1 MRAMVRRDAVAGSR
15 PAPRC
20 FRFGWI
26 VGRGGGRLVVA
37 AVVAAAGTWGAAAP
51 RAQER
56 QEPAAETFHWVL
68 PADRDGV
75 EVATLHPTDCY
86 VVHQAEGTV
95 YFGER
100 TAPLDTLQGQLPPP
114 GVHRVET
121 LDEHGECA
129 DAGCV
134 DLARLEAAI
143 EQEME
148 TGNRRRRRRADH
160 RPSPMDRWYG
170 GAYTDVGSDERARFR
185 NAPEQRMVFRHLATA
200 RRGNCYE
207 AKALR
212 TLTIHVRDHEQRAQ
226 RSGVYHGLLTIRH
239 RHAEGRGGAVA
250 D

>member
-1 MRAMVRRDAVAGSR
+1 MRAMHGART
-15 PAPRC
+15 
-20 FRFGWI
+20 F
-26 VGRGGGRLVVA
+26 GRGGGRLVVA
-37 AVVAAAGTWGAAAP
+37 ALVAAGAVSATDS

-56 QEPAAETFHWVL
+56 RAAVSETWHWVL
-68 PADRDGV
+68 PADQDGV

-86 VVHQAEGTV
+86 VVHQARGIV

-100 TAPLDTLQGQLPPP
+100 TAALETLQRRLPPA
-114 GVHRVET
+114 GAHRVES
-121 LDEHGECA
+121 LDEHGDCA
-129 DAGCV
+129 DAGCIEV
-134 DLARLEAAI
+134 ARLAEAL

-160 RPSPMDRWYG
+160 RPSPVDRWYG

-212 TLTIHVRDHEQRAQ
+212 TLTIHVRDHERHP
-226 RSGVYHGLLTIRH
+226 RRTGVYHGLLTIRH
-239 RHAEGRGGAVA
+239 LHADGGGGAVA
-250 D
+250 E

>member
-1 MRAMVRRDAVAGSR
+1 MRAMHRAR
-15 PAPRC
+15 
-20 FRFGWI
+20 I
-26 VGRGGGRLVVA
+26 VGRGGRHVAVA
-37 AVVAAAGTWGAAAP
+37 AMVAAAGLGAAELPAQAP
-51 RAQER
+51 ETSL
-56 QEPAAETFHWVL
+56 AETFHWVL

-75 EVATLHPTDCY
+75 EVATLHPSDCY
-86 VVHQAEGTV
+86 VVQRAEGVV

-100 TAPLDTLQGQLPPP
+100 TEALDVLQSRLPSA
-114 GVHRVET
+114 GAHRVES
-121 LDEHGECA
+121 LGPRGECE
-129 DAGCV
+129 DEGCV
-134 DLARLEAAI
+134 DLARLAEAL
-143 EQEME
+143 EEEMASA
-148 TGNRRRRRRADH
+148 NRRRQRRADH
-160 RPSPMDRWYG
+160 RPSPIDNWYG

>member
-1 MRAMVRRDAVAGSR
+1 MRAMVRRDDVAGRRS
-15 PAPRC
+15 APR
-20 FRFGWI
+20 GASPAWI
-26 VGRGGGRLVVA
+26 IEWGGRRLVVA
-37 AVVAAAGTWGAAAP
+37 AVVAAAGASGAAAP

-56 QEPAAETFHWVL
+56 QDPASETFHWVL

-100 TAPLDTLQGQLPPP
+100 TAALDTLQRQLPPA
-114 GVHRVET
+114 GAHRVESPG
-121 LDEHGECA
+121 DHGECA

-134 DLARLEAAI
+134 ELARLEEAI
-143 EQEME
+143 EEEME
-148 TGNRRRRRRADH
+148 AGSRRRRRRAEH
-160 RPSPMDRWYG
+160 RPSPIDRWYG

-212 TLTIHVRDHEQRAQ
+212 TLTIHVRDHEQRTG

>member
-1 MRAMVRRDAVAGSR
+1 M
-15 PAPRC
+15 
-20 FRFGWI
+20 
-26 VGRGGGRLVVA
+26 A
-37 AVVAAAGTWGAAAP
+37 AVVAAAGAWGAAAP

-56 QEPAAETFHWVL
+56 PDPASETFHWIL

-100 TAPLDTLQGQLPPP
+100 TAALEALQGRLPPA
-114 GVHRVET
+114 GAHRVET
-121 LDEHGECA
+121 LDDHGECT

-134 DLARLEAAI
+134 DLARLEEAI
-143 EQEME
+143 EREIGA
-148 TGNRRRRRRADH
+148 GNQRRQRRADH
-160 RPSPMDRWYG
+160 RPSPIDHWYG

-212 TLTIHVRDHEQRAQ
+212 TLTIHVRDHERHS
-226 RSGVYHGLLTIRH
+226 RRTGVYHGLLTIRH